1 MPATAVPC
9 RDPAQRTRAGATA
22 FKTSPGVDAAY
33 AFALVTDRGA
43 FDALEPEWTALFE
56 RAGRGTQVFQTFNWN
71 WHWCNHYL
79 GERGGSVPALAVV
92 TARRAGRLVMVW
104 PLVKER
110 IAGLSQLSWM
120 GEPVSQYG
128 DVLMEEQPDAAALL
142 REAWSFIAAELAP
155 DLVRLRKVRDDAS
168 VAPLFSERD
177 ALPTLRLEAPY
188 LDLASA
194 ADFAAYEQRYSPRSR
209 RNRGRLRRRFAER
222 GAMAIECHQ
231 QGPRARDLA
240 THAIALKRDWLKDRG
255 IVSPAL
261 FDPRMEGFFA
271 DVAEGADHL
280 AGCQVRALT
289 SNGEAA
295 AIEITVLCKQR
306 TVMHVIVFNLAY
318 EKAGA
323 GVLLL
328 EESIAR
334 SFDNG
339 GRAFDLLAP
348 ADGYKLDWADATTG
362 VTDWALP
369 LSLKGWLYARVY
381 LGFAR
386 EGIKRALSAL
396 PASVRRR
403 LAARVGSS

>member
-1 MPATAVPC
+1 
-9 RDPAQRTRAGATA
+9 
-22 FKTSPGVDAAY
+22 
-33 AFALVTDRGA
+33 VTDRGA

-79 GERGGSVPALAVV
+79 GERGGSAPALAVV

-271 DVAEGADHL
+271 DVAEGADHP

-289 SNGEAA
+289 SDGEAA

-339 GRAFDLLAP
+339 GRVFDLLAP
-348 ADGYKLDWADATTG
+348 ADGYKLDWADAATG

>member
-1 MPATAVPC
+1 
-9 RDPAQRTRAGATA
+9 
-22 FKTSPGVDAAY
+22 
-33 AFALVTDRGA
+33 
-43 FDALEPEWTALFE
+43 
-56 RAGRGTQVFQTFNWN
+56 
-71 WHWCNHYL
+71 
-79 GERGGSVPALAVV
+79 
-92 TARRAGRLVMVW
+92 
-104 PLVKER
+104 
-110 IAGLSQLSWM
+110 
-120 GEPVSQYG
+120 
-128 DVLMEEQPDAAALL
+128 
-142 REAWSFIAAELAP
+142 
-155 DLVRLRKVRDDAS
+155 
-168 VAPLFSERD
+168 
-177 ALPTLRLEAPY
+177 
-188 LDLASA
+188 
-194 ADFAAYEQRYSPRSR
+194 
-209 RNRGRLRRRFAER
+209 
-222 GAMAIECHQ
+222 MAIECHQ

-271 DVAEGADHL
+271 DVAEGADHP

-289 SNGEAA
+289 SDGEAA

-318 EKAGA
+318 EKTGA

-339 GRAFDLLAP
+339 GRVFDLLAP
-348 ADGYKLDWADATTG
+348 ADGYKLDWADAATG
-362 VTDWALP
+362 VSDWALP
-369 LSLKGWLYARVY
+369 LSFNGWLYARVY